1 MIQLSL
7 SAAEEIQRL
16 FKEMALENQGLRFFV
31 QGGCCGKSY
40 GMGFDHPQETDH
52 VHHIEGVKILVDPE
66 SAPHIQGLAIDF
78 RDGGFELLAEN
89 TSGGCCSANSESTGG
104 CCSREENDTS
114 SGCCQRED
122 SSAQPQGRCCNA

>member
-40 GMGFDHPQETDH
+40 GMGFDHPQDTDH

-89 TSGGCCSANSESTGG
+89 TSGGGCCSANSESTGG
-104 CCSREENDTS
+104 CCSKEDNENS
-114 SGCCQRED
+114 GGCCQRE
-122 SSAQPQGRCCNA
+122 SAPEESQSRCCS